1 MRKFLAAIPLV
12 FSAGCGG
19 VHTED
24 GGIDSSLLGVYRI
37 DTYLVSLEECVDA
50 VPDVAPPPASRI
62 VLYGYKDESS
72 GETCLAG
79 SFCTS
84 VQACR
89 DVARAELTPL
99 MGYSF
104 AEEGD
109 GGWTG
114 FAFPGGAPY
123 NGRAFGLVQEHMLI
137 RTAHGIRAETRTLQ
151 SQRYPSFE
159 NGSCNKAEPR
169 ETFVG
174 RPCVELLVLE
184 GSFEAGL

>member
-1 MRKFLAAIPLV
+1 MRELLIVTLLV

-24 GGIDSSLLGVYRI
+24 GVINSGLVGVYTIDS
-37 DTYLVSLEECVDA
+37 YLVSLEDCDDR

-62 VLYGYKDESS
+62 VLYGYRDEGSN
-72 GETCLAG
+72 EICLAG
-79 SFCTS
+79 NFCTS

-104 AEEGD
+104 AEASD

-114 FAFPGGAPY
+114 FEFPGGAPY

-137 RTAHGIRAETRTLQ
+137 QTARGIRAETRTLQ
-151 SQRYPSFE
+151 AKRHPWFE
-159 NGSCNKAEPR
+159 NGSCREAEPR
-169 ETFVG
+169 GTVVG

-184 GSFEAGL
+184 GTFEAGL